1 MNFLALLG
9 VLLLVASVIAAP
21 GRVYVVDQAHPDAD
35 DAGPGDS
42 ARPLRTISAAARL
55 AEAGD
60 TVRVHAGVYRER
72 VAPAR
77 GGTADAPVVYEAA
90 PGSRPIITALD
101 VWQPDWAPT
110 DLGPNILR
118 GRLDT
123 ALFELNDPQL
133 DAFADRPTSFN
144 PFTLPLS
151 SAPSGGRVAVDPF
164 GEERVEADPTQ
175 LPQTRGQVFLD
186 GQPLTQVTTEQE
198 LRRIVGTWR
207 VVAGGLEV
215 HFPPGRTE
223 GVIEI
228 SVRSRC
234 FAPYRR
240 GLGHIHVRGFE
251 MVGGA
256 SDFPRGFYKAGKSP
270 QCGVLGTR
278 SGHHWLIEHN
288 VIRHGKSLGLDIGA
302 EGKEDADGLGQ
313 PPVADDATGRH
324 VVRHNTIS
332 DNGCGGIAGIRSW
345 GSHIHDNIVE
355 RNNRL
360 GFTAPEIGGIKLHFF
375 GDGILERNLVRDNH
389 CYGIWLDN
397 MYHRAR
403 VSRNLIVGNQGAG
416 LFVELGRGPLVV
428 DHNVIA
434 LTRPLANH
442 TGDGVYSHDASGVT
456 FVNNLVM
463 FNAGFGLW
471 AHVATD
477 RQPRLYTDGQPG
489 ERSPADASNWTVANN
504 LFIGNSAGAL
514 ALPPDDERS
523 TGNVVDHNLYA
534 GTYPRLTMET
544 FAATLDPATF
554 RLVSNKGRT
563 DVPAADLTLDAWQE
577 ATGHD
582 ADSRF
587 LRVLRPQLAPAT
599 GRLTLILG
607 DAAHTPGQR
616 FDLPGGDYF
625 GHVTDTPYIGPFAN
639 VPTEPLLDV
648 PGPYGEVGSDH
659 EFNVLLWPV
668 VSP

>member
-1 MNFLALLG
+1 M
-9 VLLLVASVIAAP
+9 
-21 GRVYVVDQAHPDAD
+21 
-35 DAGPGDS
+35 
-42 ARPLRTISAAARL
+42 SAAARL
-55 AEAGD
+55 AGPGD
-60 TVRVHAGVYRER
+60 TVRVHAGTYRER

-77 GGTADAPVVYEAA
+77 GGTRDAPVIYEAA
-90 PGSRPIITALD
+90 PGQRPVITALD
-101 VWQPDWAPT
+101 VWQPDWQST
-110 DLGPNILR
+110 DLGPHVLR
-118 GRLDT
+118 GELDA
-123 ALFELNDPQL
+123 ALFELTDPQL
-133 DAFADRPTSFN
+133 ADFSGAPSSYN
-144 PFTLPLS
+144 PFALS
-151 SAPSGGRVAVDPF
+151 LTSAPGGGRESVDPF
-164 GEERVEADPTQ
+164 GEQRAEANPDQ

-186 GQPLTQVTTEQE
+186 GQPLTQVTTAEE
-198 LRRIVGTWR
+198 LQRVAGTWR
-207 VVAGGLEV
+207 VVEGGLEL
-215 HFPPGRTE
+215 HFPSGRTD
-223 GVIEI
+223 GIVEI

-302 EGKEDADGLGQ
+302 EGKDDADGLGQ
-313 PPVADDATGRH
+313 PPVSEDATGRH
-324 VVRHNTIS
+324 IVRHNVIA

-345 GSHIHDNIVE
+345 GSHLHDNVVE

-360 GFTAPEIGGIKLHFF
+360 GFTAPEMGGIKLHFF
-375 GDGILERNLVRDNH
+375 GDGILERNLIRDNH

-403 VSRNLIVGNQGAG
+403 VSRNLVVGNQGAG
-416 LFVELGRGPLVV
+416 LFIELGRGPLVV

-442 TGDGVYSHDASGVT
+442 TGDGIYSHDASGVT

-477 RQPRLYTDGQPG
+477 RQPRQYVDGQRG
-489 ERSPADASNWTVANN
+489 ERSPAEASNWTIANN
-504 LFIGNSAGAL
+504 MFLGNSGGTL
-514 ALPPDDERS
+514 ALPPEDTRS
-523 TGNVVDHNLYA
+523 SGNVADYNLYA
-534 GTYPRLTMET
+534 GTYPRLTVET
-544 FAATLDPATF
+544 FSATLDAPTF

-563 DVPAADLTLDAWQE
+563 AAPEVDLTLQGWRV
-577 ATGHD
+577 ATGND
-582 ADSRF
+582 GNSSF
-587 LRVLRPQLAPAT
+587 FRVLRPQLAPAT

-607 DAAHTPGQR
+607 PAAQLPGQQ
-616 FDLPGGDYF
+616 FELAGGDYF
-625 GHVTDTPYIGPFAN
+625 GRHVDAPYIGPFADL
-639 VPTEPLLDV
+639 PTEPLLDALADDDAV
-648 PGPYGEVGSDH
+648 PGPYGEVGSEL
-659 EFNVLLWPV
+659 EFNVVLWPV
-668 VSP
+668 VP